1 MWARCYH
8 RTHFQV
14 NGWAASLS
22 ISFNGPL
29 RTFAGAAIAAMQLP
43 EPVIQGI
50 VQQALADE
58 GRLCGTFLPFA
69 AAAQY
74 PLTLRRTLE

>member
-1 MWARCYH
+1 
-8 RTHFQV
+8 
-14 NGWAASLS
+14 
-22 ISFNGPL
+22 
-29 RTFAGAAIAAMQLP
+29 MQLP